1 VRTVFFLVRKEF
13 LQIFR
18 DHTTVVQIFMI
29 PIVQLLVLSNAAT
42 FDVKQV
48 RMLVVD
54 EDRTTVSVGLVQRL
68 EGGRQFK
75 VVRYEASDADVEHAL
90 LDREVT
96 AVLHIPRRFEEDLVR
111 LRVAPV
117 QLVLNAEEG
126 ATSGIVQSNASAILA
141 SYAQELTRTLPTA
154 GRGRAPVQL
163 VLNAEEG
170 ATAGIVQGYANAILS
185 GYAAE
190 LDRTLPT
197 GRRPSPRVAPLD
209 LRTQRWYN
217 PTRNYKHWMVP
228 ALMVSLTTIIGL
240 LLTAQNITRENELGT
255 LEQLNVT
262 PMTKVQFIAA
272 KLIPF
277 WILSMVIFSLGL
289 AIGKLVFGIPMLGN
303 LLLVYLAA
311 AVYLIVVLGIG
322 LAISAVTRTQQQA
335 MFVAFFVM
343 LIFLLMS
350 GLFTPVDSMPDWA
363 QRVAEVNPVKHF
375 VSIMRAVL
383 MRGAGLETVGAPI
396 VGLGVAGVCVLGL
409 AVLRYRKSVA

>member
-18 DHTTVVQIFMI
+18 DRTTVFQIFMI
-29 PIVQLLVLSNAAT
+29 PIVQLLVLANAAT
-42 FDVKQV
+42 FEVKRV
-48 RMLVVD
+48 AMLVVD
-54 EDRTTVSVGLVQRL
+54 EDRTTISTGLMQRF
-68 EGGRQFK
+68 GAGKQFRI
-75 VVRYEASDADVEHAL
+75 VRYLPSDAGVDQAL

-96 AVLHIPRRFEEDLVR
+96 AVLHIPRHFEEDLVR
-111 LRVAPV
+111 
-117 QLVLNAEEG
+117 
-126 ATSGIVQSNASAILA
+126 
-141 SYAQELTRTLPTA
+141 
-154 GRGRAPVQL
+154 RGRAAVQL

-170 ATAGIVQGYANAILS
+170 ATAGIVQSYASSIIAA
-185 GYAAE
+185 YASE
-190 LDRTLPT
+190 LDRTLPST
-197 GRRPSPRVAPLD
+197 LRGQGAGPRVAPLD
-209 LRTQRWYN
+209 LRTQRWFN
-217 PTRNYKHWMVP
+217 PTRNYKYWMVP

-277 WILSMVIFSLGL
+277 WILSMVIFSIGL
-289 AIGKLVFGIPMLGN
+289 AIGKLVFDIPMRGS

-311 AVYLIVVLGIG
+311 AVYLIVVLGMG
-322 LAISAVTRTQQQA
+322 LGISTITRTQQQS
-335 MFVAFFVM
+335 MFVAFFVT

-363 QRVAEVNPVKHF
+363 QRVAEANPVKHF

-383 MRGAGLETVGAPI
+383 MRGAGLETVAKPI
-396 VGLGVAGVCVLGL
+396 IGLGIAGIVVLAL
-409 AVLRYRKSVA
+409 AVMRYRKSVA

>member
-1 VRTVFFLVRKEF
+1 MRTVFFLVRKEF

-18 DHTTVVQIFMI
+18 DRTTVFQIFMI
-29 PIVQLLVLSNAAT
+29 PVVQLLVLANAAT
-42 FDVKQV
+42 FDVKRV
-48 RMLVVD
+48 AMLVVD
-54 EDRTTVSVGLVQRL
+54 EDRTTVSSGLVQRFQA
-68 EGGRQFK
+68 GKQFR
-75 VVRYEASDADVEHAL
+75 VVRYEATDADVDHAL

-111 LRVAPV
+111 
-117 QLVLNAEEG
+117 
-126 ATSGIVQSNASAILA
+126 
-141 SYAQELTRTLPTA
+141 
-154 GRGRAPVQL
+154 RGRAPVQL

-170 ATAGIVQGYANAILS
+170 ATAGIVQGYANAILA

-197 GRRPSPRVAPLD
+197 GRGPSPRVAPLD
-209 LRTQRWYN
+209 LRVQRWYN

-289 AIGKLVFGIPMLGN
+289 VIGKLVFGIPMVGN

-322 LAISAVTRTQQQA
+322 LAISTVTRTQQQA

-363 QRVAEVNPVKHF
+363 QRVAEANPVKHF

>member
-1 VRTVFFLVRKEF
+1 MRTVYFLVRKEF

-18 DHTTVVQIFMI
+18 DRTTVFQIFMI
-29 PIVQLLVLSNAAT
+29 PVVQLLVLANAAT
-42 FDVKQV
+42 FDVKRV
-48 RMLVVD
+48 AMLVVD
-54 EDRTTVSVGLVQRL
+54 EDRTTVSSGLVQRFQA
-68 EGGRQFK
+68 GKQFR
-75 VVRYEASDADVEHAL
+75 VVRYEATDADVDHAL

-111 LRVAPV
+111 
-117 QLVLNAEEG
+117 
-126 ATSGIVQSNASAILA
+126 
-141 SYAQELTRTLPTA
+141 
-154 GRGRAPVQL
+154 RGRAPVQL

-170 ATAGIVQGYANAILS
+170 ATAGIVQGYANAILA

-197 GRRPSPRVAPLD
+197 GRGPSPRVAPLD
-209 LRTQRWYN
+209 LRVQRWYN

-289 AIGKLVFGIPMLGN
+289 VIGKLVFGIPMVGN

-322 LAISAVTRTQQQA
+322 LAISTVTRTQQQA

-363 QRVAEVNPVKHF
+363 QRVAEANPVKHF

-409 AVLRYRKSVA
+409 AVMRYRKSVA

>member
-1 VRTVFFLVRKEF
+1 MRTVFFLVRKEF

-18 DHTTVVQIFMI
+18 DRTTVFQIFMI
-29 PIVQLLVLSNAAT
+29 PVVQLLVLANAAT
-42 FDVKQV
+42 FDVKRV
-48 RMLVVD
+48 AMLVVD
-54 EDRTTVSVGLVQRL
+54 EDRTTVSAGLVQRFQA
-68 EGGRQFK
+68 GRQFR
-75 VVRYEASDADVEHAL
+75 VVRYQASDADVDHAL

-111 LRVAPV
+111 
-117 QLVLNAEEG
+117 
-126 ATSGIVQSNASAILA
+126 
-141 SYAQELTRTLPTA
+141 
-154 GRGRAPVQL
+154 RGRAPVQL
-163 VLNAEEG
+163 VLDAEEG
-170 ATAGIVQGYANAILS
+170 ATAGIVQSYASAILA

-197 GRRPSPRVAPLD
+197 GRPAAPRVAPLD
-209 LRTQRWYN
+209 LRTRRWYN
-217 PTRNYKHWMVP
+217 PTRNYKYWMVP
-228 ALMVSLTTIIGL
+228 ALLVSLTTIIGL

-277 WILSMVIFSLGL
+277 WILSLVIFTLGL

-322 LAISAVTRTQQQA
+322 LAISTVTRTQQQA
-335 MFVAFFVM
+335 MFVAFFVI

-383 MRGAGLETVGAPI
+383 MRGAGLETVGRPI
-396 VGLGVAGVCVLGL
+396 AGLAAAGIVVLAL

>member
-1 VRTVFFLVRKEF
+1 MRTVFFLVRKEF

-18 DHTTVVQIFMI
+18 DRTTVFQIFMI
-29 PIVQLLVLSNAAT
+29 PVVQLLVLANAAT
-42 FDVKQV
+42 FDVKRV
-48 RMLVVD
+48 AMLVVD
-54 EDRTTVSVGLVQRL
+54 EDRTTVSTGLVQRFQA
-68 EGGRQFK
+68 GRQFR
-75 VVRYEASDADVEHAL
+75 VIRDEASAADVNQAL
-90 LDREVT
+90 LDGEVT

-111 LRVAPV
+111 
-117 QLVLNAEEG
+117 
-126 ATSGIVQSNASAILA
+126 
-141 SYAQELTRTLPTA
+141 
-154 GRGRAPVQL
+154 RGRAPVQL

-170 ATAGIVQGYANAILS
+170 ATAGIVQSYANAILA

-197 GRRPSPRVAPLD
+197 GRSTVPRVAPLD
-209 LRTQRWYN
+209 LRTRRWYN
-217 PTRNYKHWMVP
+217 PTRNYKYWMVP
-228 ALMVSLTTIIGL
+228 ALLVSLTTIIGL

-277 WILSMVIFSLGL
+277 WILSMVIFTIGL
-289 AIGKLVFGIPMLGN
+289 VIGKLVFGIPMLGN

-322 LAISAVTRTQQQA
+322 LAISTVTRTQQQA
-335 MFVAFFVM
+335 MFVAFFVI

-350 GLFTPVDSMPDWA
+350 GLFTPVDSMPEWA
-363 QRVAEVNPVKHF
+363 QRAAEANPVKHF

-383 MRGAGLETVGAPI
+383 MRGAGLETVGRPI
-396 VGLGVAGVCVLGL
+396 AGLGL
-409 AVLRYRKSVA
+409 AGVVVLTLAVARYRKSVA

>member
-1 VRTVFFLVRKEF
+1 MRTVFYLVRKEF

-18 DHTTVVQIFMI
+18 DRTTVLQIFLI
-29 PIVQLLVLSNAAT
+29 PVVQLLVLSNAAT
-42 FDVKQV
+42 FDVKRV

-54 EDRTTVSVGLVQRL
+54 EDRTTVSAGLVQRL
-68 EGGRQFK
+68 QAGGQFE
-75 VVRYEASDADVEHAL
+75 VVRYEATDAGIEHAL

-111 LRVAPV
+111 
-117 QLVLNAEEG
+117 
-126 ATSGIVQSNASAILA
+126 T
-141 SYAQELTRTLPTA
+141 
-154 GRGRAPVQL
+154 GRAPVQL

-170 ATAGIVQGYANAILS
+170 ATAGIVQSNANAILS
-185 GYAAE
+185 SYARE
-190 LDRTLPT
+190 LDRSLVTLPEQPA
-197 GRRPSPRVAPLD
+197 RAAPLD
-209 LRTQRWYN
+209 LRTRRWFN

-277 WILSMVIFSLGL
+277 WLLSLLIFTIGL
-289 AIGKLVFGIPMLGN
+289 AIGKLVFGIPMRGSLP
-303 LLLVYLAA
+303 LVYAA
-311 AVYLIVVLGIG
+311 AMIYLIVVLGLG
-322 LAISAVTRTQQQA
+322 LWISTITRTQQQA
-335 MFVAFFVM
+335 MFVAFFVI

-363 QRVAEVNPVKHF
+363 QRVAELNPVKHF
-375 VSIMRAVL
+375 VWIMRAVL
-383 MRGAGLETVGAPI
+383 VRGAGLETVGPPMA
-396 VGLGVAGVCVLGL
+396 GL
-409 AVLRYRKSVA
+409 AVGGVVVLTLAVARYRKSSG

>member
-18 DHTTVVQIFMI
+18 DRTTVFQIFMI
-29 PIVQLLVLSNAAT
+29 PVVQLLVLANAAT

-48 RMLVVD
+48 AMLVVD
-54 EDRTTVSVGLVQRL
+54 QDRTTVSTGLVQRL
-68 EGGRQFK
+68 EAGRQFK
-75 VVRYEASDADVEHAL
+75 VVRYEGSDAGVDHAL

-111 LRVAPV
+111 R
-117 QLVLNAEEG
+117 
-126 ATSGIVQSNASAILA
+126 
-141 SYAQELTRTLPTA
+141 R
-154 GRGRAPVQL
+154 RAPVQL

-170 ATAGIVQGYANAILS
+170 ATAGIVQSYANAILAS
-185 GYAAE
+185 YAVE
-190 LDRTLPT
+190 LDRTLPAA
-197 GRRPSPRVAPLD
+197 RRGSSAPPRVSSLD
-209 LRTQRWYN
+209 LRTQRWFN

-277 WILSMVIFSLGL
+277 WLLSLLIFSIGL
-289 AIGKLVFGIPMLGN
+289 AIGKLVFGIPMRGN

-311 AVYLIVVLGIG
+311 AVYLIVVLGLG
-322 LAISAVTRTQQQA
+322 LWISTITRTQQQA
-335 MFVAFFVM
+335 MFVAFFVI
-343 LIFLLMS
+343 LVFLLMS

-363 QRVAEVNPVKHF
+363 RRVAEVNPVKHF
-375 VSIMRAVL
+375 VAIMRAVL
-383 MRGAGLETVGAPI
+383 IRGAGLETVGRPI
-396 VGLGVAGVCVLGL
+396 LGL
-409 AVLRYRKSVA
+409 AAAGVAVLALAVMRYRKSVA

>member
-1 VRTVFFLVRKEF
+1 MRTIFFLVRKEF

-18 DHTTVVQIFMI
+18 DRTTVFQIFMI
-29 PIVQLLVLSNAAT
+29 PVVQLLVLANAAT

-48 RMLVVD
+48 TMLVVD
-54 EDRTTVSVGLVQRL
+54 EDRTTVSTGLAQRL
-68 EGGRQFK
+68 EAGGQFK
-75 VVRYEASDADVEHAL
+75 VVRYEGSNTGVDQAL

-111 LRVAPV
+111 R
-117 QLVLNAEEG
+117 
-126 ATSGIVQSNASAILA
+126 
-141 SYAQELTRTLPTA
+141 R
-154 GRGRAPVQL
+154 RAPVQL

-170 ATAGIVQGYANAILS
+170 ATAGIVQSYANAILAS
-185 GYAAE
+185 YAAE
-190 LDRTLPT
+190 LDRTLPAARDGASAT
-197 GRRPSPRVAPLD
+197 ARVGPLD
-209 LRTQRWYN
+209 LRTRRWFN

-277 WILSMVIFSLGL
+277 WLLSLVIFSIGL
-289 AIGKLVFGIPMLGN
+289 AIGKLVFGIPMRGN

-311 AVYLIVVLGIG
+311 AVYLIVVLGLG
-322 LAISAVTRTQQQA
+322 LWISTITRTQQQA
-335 MFVAFFVM
+335 MFVAFFVI

-350 GLFTPVDSMPDWA
+350 GLFTPVDSMPEWA
-363 QRVAEVNPVKHF
+363 QRVAEGNPVKHF

-383 MRGAGLETVGAPI
+383 MRGAGLETVGRPI
-396 VGLGVAGVCVLGL
+396 LGL
-409 AVLRYRKSVA
+409 AAAGAAVLALAVMRYRKSVA

>member
-1 VRTVFFLVRKEF
+1 MRTILFLVRKEF

-18 DHTTVVQIFMI
+18 DRTTVFQIFMI
-29 PIVQLLVLSNAAT
+29 PVVQLLVLANAAT

-48 RMLVVD
+48 AMLVVD
-54 EDRTTVSVGLVQRL
+54 EDHTTVSSGLVQRL
-68 EGGRQFK
+68 EAGRQFR
-75 VVRYEASDADVEHAL
+75 VVRYTSSDAGVDHAL

-96 AVLHIPRRFEEDLVR
+96 AVLHIPRYFEEDLVR
-111 LRVAPV
+111 
-117 QLVLNAEEG
+117 
-126 ATSGIVQSNASAILA
+126 
-141 SYAQELTRTLPTA
+141 
-154 GRGRAPVQL
+154 RGRAPVQL

-170 ATAGIVQGYANAILS
+170 ATTGIVQSYANSILAS
-185 GYAAE
+185 YARE
-190 LDRTLPT
+190 LDRTLPLARSGT
-197 GRRPSPRVAPLD
+197 SATARVAPLD

-217 PTRNYKHWMVP
+217 PTRNYKYWMVP

-262 PMTKVQFIAA
+262 PMTKIQFIAA

-277 WILSMVIFSLGL
+277 WILSMLIFSIGL
-289 AIGKLVFGIPMLGN
+289 AIGKLVFGIPMRGN
-303 LLLVYLAA
+303 LLIVYLAA
-311 AVYLIVVLGIG
+311 AVYLIVVLGMG
-322 LAISAVTRTQQQA
+322 LGISTITRTQQQS
-335 MFVAFFVM
+335 MFVAFFFT

-363 QRVAEVNPVKHF
+363 QRVAEANPVKHF

-383 MRGAGLETVGAPI
+383 MRGAGLETVGRPI
-396 VGLGVAGVCVLGL
+396 IGLGIAGVAVLGL

>member
-1 VRTVFFLVRKEF
+1 VRTIFFLVRKEF

-18 DHTTVVQIFMI
+18 DRTTVFQIFMI
-29 PIVQLLVLSNAAT
+29 PVVQLLVLANAAT

-48 RMLVVD
+48 AMLVVD
-54 EDRTTVSVGLVQRL
+54 EDRTTVSTGLVQRL
-68 EGGRQFK
+68 EAGRQFQ
-75 VVRYEASDADVEHAL
+75 VVRYEGSDAGVDRAL

-111 LRVAPV
+111 R
-117 QLVLNAEEG
+117 
-126 ATSGIVQSNASAILA
+126 
-141 SYAQELTRTLPTA
+141 R
-154 GRGRAPVQL
+154 RAPVQL

-170 ATAGIVQGYANAILS
+170 ATAGIVQSYANAILAS
-185 GYAAE
+185 YAAE
-190 LDRTLPT
+190 LDRTLPAARGGSIGT
-197 GRRPSPRVAPLD
+197 PRVAPLD
-209 LRTQRWYN
+209 LRTQRWFN

-277 WILSMVIFSLGL
+277 WLLSLLILSIGL
-289 AIGKLVFGIPMLGN
+289 AIGKLVFGIPMRGN

-311 AVYLIVVLGIG
+311 AVYLIVVLGLG
-322 LAISAVTRTQQQA
+322 LWISTITRTQQQA
-335 MFVAFFVM
+335 MFVAFFVI

-350 GLFTPVDSMPDWA
+350 GLFTPVDSMPEWA
-363 QRVAEVNPVKHF
+363 QRVAEANPVKHF
-375 VSIMRAVL
+375 VAIMRAVL
-383 MRGAGLETVGAPI
+383 VRGAGLETVGRPI
-396 VGLGVAGVCVLGL
+396 LGL
-409 AVLRYRKSVA
+409 AAAGVAVLALAVMRYRKSVA

>member
-1 VRTVFFLVRKEF
+1 MRTIFFLVRKEF

-18 DHTTVVQIFMI
+18 DHTTVFQIFMI
-29 PIVQLLVLSNAAT
+29 PVIQLLVLANAAT

-48 RMLVVD
+48 AMLVVD
-54 EDRTTVSVGLVQRL
+54 EDRTTVSAGLVQRL
-68 EGGRQFK
+68 EAGRQFRI
-75 VVRYEASDADVEHAL
+75 VRYEPSDVGADRAL

-96 AVLHIPRRFEEDLVR
+96 AVLHIPRDFEEDLVR
-111 LRVAPV
+111 
-117 QLVLNAEEG
+117 
-126 ATSGIVQSNASAILA
+126 
-141 SYAQELTRTLPTA
+141 
-154 GRGRAPVQL
+154 RGRAPVQL

-170 ATAGIVQGYANAILS
+170 ATAGIVQSYATAILAS
-185 GYAAE
+185 YARE

-197 GRRPSPRVAPLD
+197 AHGGSSVGPRAAPLD
-209 LRTQRWYN
+209 LRTQRWFN

-262 PMTKVQFIAA
+262 PMTKTQFIAA

-277 WILSMVIFSLGL
+277 WILSLVIFSIGL
-289 AIGKLVFGIPMLGN
+289 AIGKLVFGIPMRGN

-311 AVYLIVVLGIG
+311 AVYLIVVLGMG
-322 LAISAVTRTQQQA
+322 LGISTVTRTQQQS
-335 MFVAFFVM
+335 MFVAFFFT

-363 QRVAEVNPVKHF
+363 QQVAEANPVKHF
-375 VSIMRAVL
+375 VGVMRAVL
-383 MRGAGLETVGAPI
+383 VRGAGLETVGRPI
-396 VGLGVAGVCVLGL
+396 LGL
-409 AVLRYRKSVA
+409 AVAGVGVLALAIMRYRKSVA

>member
-18 DHTTVVQIFMI
+18 DRTTVFQIFLI
-29 PIVQLLVLSNAAT
+29 PVVQLLVLANAAT

-48 RMLVVD
+48 AMMVVD
-54 EDRTTVSVGLVQRL
+54 EDRTTVSAGLLQRL
-68 EGGRQFK
+68 EAGRQFK
-75 VVRYEASDADVEHAL
+75 VVRYEGSDAGVDQAL

-111 LRVAPV
+111 R
-117 QLVLNAEEG
+117 
-126 ATSGIVQSNASAILA
+126 
-141 SYAQELTRTLPTA
+141 RH
-154 GRGRAPVQL
+154 APVQL

-170 ATAGIVQGYANAILS
+170 ATAGIVQSYANAILAS
-185 GYAAE
+185 YAAE
-190 LDRTLPT
+190 LDRTLPAARGGSSAT
-197 GRRPSPRVAPLD
+197 PRVSSLD
-209 LRTQRWYN
+209 LRTQRWFN

-277 WILSMVIFSLGL
+277 WLLSLLIFSIGL
-289 AIGKLVFGIPMLGN
+289 AIGKLVFGIPMRGN

-311 AVYLIVVLGIG
+311 AVYLIVVLGLG
-322 LAISAVTRTQQQA
+322 LWISTITRTQQQA
-335 MFVAFFVM
+335 MFVAFFVI

-350 GLFTPVDSMPDWA
+350 GLFTPVDSMPEWA
-363 QRVAEVNPVKHF
+363 QRVAEANPVKHF

-383 MRGAGLETVGAPI
+383 MRGAGLETVGRPI
-396 VGLGVAGVCVLGL
+396 LGL
-409 AVLRYRKSVA
+409 AAAGVAVLALAVIRYRKSVA

>member
-1 VRTVFFLVRKEF
+1 MRTVFFLVRKEF

-29 PIVQLLVLSNAAT
+29 PIIQLLVLSNAAT

-54 EDRTTVSVGLVQRL
+54 EDRTTVSAGLVRRL
-68 EGGRQFK
+68 EAGRQFK
-75 VVRYEASDADVEHAL
+75 VVRYEAVDAHVEHAL
-90 LDREVT
+90 LDREVA

-111 LRVAPV
+111 RRVAPI

-154 GRGRAPVQL
+154 GRGKPV
-163 VLNAEEG
+163 
-170 ATAGIVQGYANAILS
+170 
-185 GYAAE
+185 
-190 LDRTLPT
+190 
-197 GRRPSPRVAPLD
+197 RVATLD
-209 LRTQRWYN
+209 LRTQRWFN
-217 PTRNYKHWMVP
+217 PTRSYYHWMVP

-262 PMTKVQFIAA
+262 PMTKIQFIAA

-277 WILSMVIFSLGL
+277 WILSMVIFTIGL
-289 AIGKLVFGIPMLGN
+289 IIGKLVFDIPMRGN
-303 LLLVYLAA
+303 LALVYLAA
-311 AVYLIVVLGIG
+311 AVYLIVVLGLG
-322 LAISAVTRTQQQA
+322 LGISTVTRTQQQA
-335 MFVAFFVM
+335 MFIAFFVI

-363 QRVAEVNPVKHF
+363 QKVAEVNPVKHF
-375 VSIMRAVL
+375 VFIMRSVL
-383 MRGAGLETVGAPI
+383 VRGAGLETVGAPI
-396 VGLGVAGVCVLGL
+396 AGLAVAGVGVLAL
-409 AVLRYRKSVA
+409 AVLRYRKSTA

>member
-1 VRTVFFLVRKEF
+1 MRTVFFLVRKEF

-29 PIVQLLVLSNAAT
+29 PIIQLLVLSNAAT

-54 EDRTTVSVGLVQRL
+54 EDRTTVSAGLVRRL
-68 EGGRQFK
+68 EAGRQFK
-75 VVRYEASDADVEHAL
+75 VVRYEAVDADVEHAL
-90 LDREVT
+90 LDREVA

-111 LRVAPV
+111 RRVAPI

-154 GRGRAPVQL
+154 GGGKPV
-163 VLNAEEG
+163 
-170 ATAGIVQGYANAILS
+170 
-185 GYAAE
+185 
-190 LDRTLPT
+190 
-197 GRRPSPRVAPLD
+197 RVATLD
-209 LRTQRWYN
+209 LRTQRWFN
-217 PTRNYKHWMVP
+217 PTRSYYHWMVP

-262 PMTKVQFIAA
+262 PMTKIQFIAA

-277 WILSMVIFSLGL
+277 WILSMVIFTIGL
-289 AIGKLVFGIPMLGN
+289 IIGKLVFDIPMRGN
-303 LLLVYLAA
+303 LALVYLAA
-311 AVYLIVVLGIG
+311 AVYLIVVLGLG
-322 LAISAVTRTQQQA
+322 LGISTVTRTQQQA
-335 MFVAFFVM
+335 MFIAFFVI

-363 QRVAEVNPVKHF
+363 QKVAEVNPVKHF
-375 VSIMRAVL
+375 VFIMRSVL
-383 MRGAGLETVGAPI
+383 VRGAGLETVGAPI
-396 VGLGVAGVCVLGL
+396 AGLAVAGVGVLAL
-409 AVLRYRKSVA
+409 AVLRYRKSTA